1 MKLANNIKVSV
12 FVKPEDDEDKM
23 KKKFISLFPFDLE
36 KEKIVLQQS
45 KATGFNQRKVI
56 ILEVDLE
63 KERHTR
69 SFLESFVS
77 KLNDQQKTMLV
88 SQDNRIDDECNFFLR
103 LDKQKLLDDEFWI
116 TDSGECFHVKINIAA
131 FPKKKEK
138 AKDVVKEI
146 FS

>member
-1 MKLANNIKVSV
+1 MKLANNIKVCV